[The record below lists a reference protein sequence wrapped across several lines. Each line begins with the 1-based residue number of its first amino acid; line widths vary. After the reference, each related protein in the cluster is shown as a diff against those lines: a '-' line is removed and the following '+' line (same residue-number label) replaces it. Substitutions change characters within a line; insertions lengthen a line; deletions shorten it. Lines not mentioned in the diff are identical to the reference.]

1 MVPTDSLSRRRF
13 VHAASATG
21 VAACAGCT
29 ASDGN
34 LDVLAADQE
43 VLLSEHAGLANVGE
57 SVLIDLGTLRPIAV
71 TRIDAETFEV
81 TGTECSHQHCGVAR
95 NGSGWRCPC
104 HGAVF
109 TLEGARTSGPAP
121 HGLTVYDWMLDGDV
135 LTILAP

>member
-1 MVPTDSLSRRRF
+1 MVPTDSLTRRRF
-13 VHAASATG
+13 AHAVALTG
-21 VAACAGCT
+21 AAACVGCT

-34 LDVLAADQE
+34 LDVLSADHE

-57 SVLIDLGTLRPIAV
+57 SVLIDAGTLRPIAV

-81 TGTECSHQHCGVAR
+81 TGTECSHQNCGVTR
-95 NGSGWRCPC
+95 SGGGWRCPC

-121 HGLTVYDWMLDGDV
+121 QGLTVYDWMLDGDV